1 MSLSVLLYALM
12 ASTLVALV
20 GLLVVDAVRGVS
32 GRRPAPPDARRE
44 VCSAR
49 RHRPAR
55 SVTRSALLR
64 TREHSVHV
72 GFTSW

>member
-12 ASTLVALV
+12 ASTLAALA
-20 GLLVVDAVRGVS
+20 GLLVVDAVRSVS
-32 GRRPAPPDARRE
+32 GRRQAPPDGRRE

-55 SVTRSALLR
+55 SVAARRRCA
-64 TREHSVHV
+64 
-72 GFTSW
+72 

>member
-1 MSLSVLLYALM
+1 MSVSVLLYALM

-20 GLLVVDAVRGVS
+20 GLLVVDVVRS
-32 GRRPAPPDARRE
+32 LSPRRPAPPDGRRE

-55 SVTRSALLR
+55 SVTARRRCA
-64 TREHSVHV
+64 
-72 GFTSW
+72 